1 MSEAMIPPGGPG
13 GSRSDHSGEDR
24 SVLLTVALVDDHAL
38 FVKGLELLLGP
49 VSDQRIKVVGTACS
63 VAEGL
68 ALLSR
73 RRPDL
78 ALIDLTLPDPGG
90 VELIRQVHRRCPE
103 IRLLALSGTEDPAL
117 AVAALAAGAV
127 AFLPKASRPE
137 EMLAPLMS
145 VSQGW
150 RVCSGPVLDYL
161 VSGSYRPEYAA
172 LEGMDPDTLDLWR
185 MVASGLE
192 ITEIASKLFVS
203 ERTAKRMVADLR
215 EHLGVANRIEMAVLA
230 AKAGL
235 LDDDGPAAPRR
246 APVAEAHG

>member
-1 MSEAMIPPGGPG
+1 MSEVIITAPDTGGP
-13 GSRSDHSGEDR
+13 SPNDR
-24 SVLLTVALVDDHAL
+24 SVVLTVALVDDHAL

-49 VSDQRIKVVGTACS
+49 VSDHRIRVVGTACS
-63 VAEGL
+63 VAEGV

-73 RRPDL
+73 CRPDL

-90 VELIRQVHRRCPE
+90 VELIRQVHRRCPD
-103 IRLLALSGTEDPAL
+103 IRLLALSGTEDPTV
-117 AVAALAAGAV
+117 AVEALAAGAQ
-127 AFLPKASRPE
+127 AFLPKSSRPE
-137 EMLAPLMS
+137 EMLAPLLS

-161 VSGSYRPEYAA
+161 VSGSYRPEARF
-172 LEGMDPDTLDLWR
+172 LEDLDSETLDLWK
-185 MVASGLE
+185 MVASGME
-192 ITEIASKLFVS
+192 ITEIATKLFVS

-235 LDDDGPAAPRR
+235 LDDPEPGPVVRPACS
-246 APVAEAHG
+246 HG